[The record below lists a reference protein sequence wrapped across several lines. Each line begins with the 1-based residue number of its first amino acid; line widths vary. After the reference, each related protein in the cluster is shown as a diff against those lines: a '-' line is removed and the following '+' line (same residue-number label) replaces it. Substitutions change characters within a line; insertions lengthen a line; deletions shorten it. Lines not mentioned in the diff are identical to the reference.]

1 MHEQVNWQGWDLL
14 RRRPPGQQLL
24 MSGQAGAGAASVR
37 SLALSRSD
45 RPVQTYGVHLL
56 RHASEGSNWEKWLG
70 QSKST
75 TTSLLTTSAGMIRCN
90 QHRLQPSHKRLGSP
104 GTLRAV
110 KVVTLDFEAR
120 VPVPFSVFPSAYREK
135 EVETKTT
142 KTHEEI
148 EVKLS
153 DKPGREGQFS
163 SVSAS
168 VQVPPRQEQRISEQ
182 EVRFTR
188 EEERYPRP
196 GVQVTSER
204 FEQHRPSYSSFTET
218 SVEVDRKHI
227 PQYSSIDRI
236 EREYR
241 ARAQPSYK
249 ESFHVTGATVDP
261 PRSTASYSHQ
271 APVTGTTV
279 DGFQDYPSYPSA
291 PAPVTG
297 VTVDASKPV
306 PTYTKETKVVEE
318 TIQYPRYTSPTSQKS
333 RMGYYDEDGH
343 YHSIRHGL
351 HKMADKILPHSHHH
365 HHHDVEVVRESASV
379 AAPAPA
385 SIPNTVTIPCHHIRM
400 GDILMLQGRP
410 CQVIRISTSAAT
422 GQHRYLGV
430 DLFTKQLHEESSF
443 ISNPAPSVVVQ
454 TMLGPILKQYRV
466 LDLQEGNVVAMTES
480 GEVKTGLPV
489 IDQGG
494 LWERLSRAF
503 STGRGSVRILVISD
517 NGRELAVDS
526 KVVHGSSL

>member
-1 MHEQVNWQGWDLL
+1 MANKV
-14 RRRPPGQQLL
+14 
-24 MSGQAGAGAASVR
+24 AS
-37 SLALSRSD
+37 L
-45 RPVQTYGVHLL
+45 
-56 RHASEGSNWEKWLG
+56 
-70 QSKST
+70 
-75 TTSLLTTSAGMIRCN
+75 SAGRPN
-90 QHRLQPSHKRLGSP
+90 LGYGLWAKKKSKRNLLVFHP
-104 GTLRAV
+104 VVEKRTLRAA
-110 KVVTLDFEAR
+110 KVATLDFEAR
-120 VPVPFSVFPSAYREK
+120 VPVPFSVFPSSYREK

-148 EVKLS
+148 QVSVAE
-153 DKPGREGQFS
+153 KPGREGQFS

-168 VQVPPRQEQRISEQ
+168 VQVPPQEQRISEQ

-188 EEERYPRP
+188 EEEHYPRP
-196 GVQVTSER
+196 GVQVHSER
-204 FEQHRPSYSSFTET
+204 IQQQARPSYSSFTET

-227 PQYSSIDRI
+227 PSYTSIDRI

-241 ARAQPSYK
+241 ARAQPTYQ
-249 ESFHVTGATVDP
+249 ESFRVTGATVDP
-261 PRSTASYSHQ
+261 PRSTASYSSHHSHQ
-271 APVTGTTV
+271 APVVTGTTV
-279 DGFQDYPSYPSA
+279 DGFQDIPHYPSA
-291 PAPVTG
+291 PVNVSG

-318 TIQYPRYTSPTSQKS
+318 TVKYPRYTSPTKQKS
-333 RMGYYDEDGH
+333 RMGYYDNDGQ
-343 YHSIRHGL
+343 YHSIRQGL

-365 HHHDVEVVRESASV
+365 HHHDVEVVRESSGA
-379 AAPAPA
+379 AAPAA
-385 SIPNTVTIPCHHIRM
+385 IPNTVTIPCHHIRM

-466 LDLQEGNVVAMTES
+466 LDLQDGNVVAMTES